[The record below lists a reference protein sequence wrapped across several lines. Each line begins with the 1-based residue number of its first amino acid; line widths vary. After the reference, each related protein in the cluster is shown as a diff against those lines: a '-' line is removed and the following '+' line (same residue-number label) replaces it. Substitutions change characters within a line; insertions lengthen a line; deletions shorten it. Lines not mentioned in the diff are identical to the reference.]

1 MRPARINK
9 NGMAL
14 SNQFI
19 SLNQPS
25 DLKKYEIY
33 DKFRDEYKSHIKNI
47 LLDTG
52 SSFFDA
58 KLNFKKYD
66 IKGKRISRS
75 SSSSDIYA

>member
-9 NGMAL
+9 NGVAL

-19 SLNQPS
+19 SLNQPK
-25 DLKKYEIY
+25 DIKRYDIY
-33 DKFRDEYKSHIKNI
+33 DKFRKEYKTHIKNI

-52 SSFFDA
+52 SSFFDS

-66 IKGKRISRS
+66 KYGKRISF
-75 SSSSDIYA
+75 SSSSDNIFS